1 MVLSRGGTS
10 HIGHLARDPKGQGTG
25 SRLGKDSSWETKGDE
40 AATLAERLWPL
51 AWSVREV
58 Q

>member
-1 MVLSRGGTS
+1 MVLSGEGTD
-10 HIGHLARDPKGQGTG
+10 HIGHLARDPKGQGQG
-25 SRLGKDSSWETKGDE
+25 PRLGKDSSWETKGGE
-40 AATLAERLWPL
+40 ATLGERLWPL